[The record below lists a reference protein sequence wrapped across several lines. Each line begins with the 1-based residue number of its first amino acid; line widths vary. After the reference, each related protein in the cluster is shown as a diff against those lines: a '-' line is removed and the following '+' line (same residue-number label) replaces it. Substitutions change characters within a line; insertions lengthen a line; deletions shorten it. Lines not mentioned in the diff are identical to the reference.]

1 MKYFRYLNPLYW
13 IKKSQLKRLEAAEKL
28 KAKLQQD
35 EVNRQTEKYLQSL
48 IDEYRLIMKKKSTL
62 PLSKRKSII
71 DQVEK
76 LIESGHILK
85 TQ

>member
-1 MKYFRYLNPLYW
+1 MKYFKYLNPLYW
-13 IKKSQLKRLEAAEKL
+13 IKNSQLKRLEAAEKL

-35 EVNRQTEKYLQSL
+35 EVNRHTEKYLQSL
-48 IDEYRLIMKKKSTL
+48 IDEYRLILKKKSN
-62 PLSKRKSII
+62 LSSAKRQNVI

-76 LIESGHILK
+76 YMESGHIVK